1 MLSAAAMFC
10 GKDQYVAVG
19 IDAEVFNELE
29 SAQLSLTGARQEAMD
44 KLKLVMKQVPDVF
57 EKQET
62 GD

>member
-1 MLSAAAMFC
+1 M
-10 GKDQYVAVG
+10 VVG

-29 SAQLSLTGARQEAMD
+29 SAQLSLTDARQEAMD
-44 KLKLVMKQVPDVF
+44 KLKLVMKHVPDVF